1 MDKVTYG
8 KLGEDEAQNYL
19 IKHGYKIVE
28 RNYKL
33 KYGEVDIIA
42 LKNKVIIFVEVK
54 TRLSDL
60 FGAPAEAVDIK
71 KQQKIIKV
79 AKQYLLRKNIYDCPC
94 RFDIVEVYLKDGRCK
109 INHIEDAFWAQ
120 KWGLL

>member
-42 LKNKVIIFVEVK
+42 FKNKVIIFVEVK

-109 INHIEDAFWAQ
+109 INHIEDAFWA
-120 KWGLL
+120 